1 MTPSPLTLSGVSD
14 AAEQISDI
22 YAGKYDIDRND
33 DWFLLKLQE
42 ELGELS
48 QAHLRLSGRG
58 RGTATEQDR
67 SDAILSAGPI
77 ARARNGVIG
86 RGGKLPW
93 RLKSDMA
100 IFRATTMGKPVIMGR
115 KTWTSLPKKPLV
127 GRTNI
132 VLSRDGSFEPVGA
145 VVCEDF
151 SDALSIAREQ
161 AEEDGVNE
169 VCVIGGASIF
179 EIALTK
185 ARRLYLTEVDA
196 DVEGD
201 VVLSP
206 IDETRWTEVRSQRYE
221 AGEEDEFAFTF
232 RVLER
237 R

>member
-1 MTPSPLTLSGVSD
+1 MS
-14 AAEQISDI
+14 QI
-22 YAGKYDIDRND
+22 
-33 DWFLLKLQE
+33 
-42 ELGELS
+42 
-48 QAHLRLSGRG
+48 
-58 RGTATEQDR
+58 
-67 SDAILSAGPI
+67 ILSAGPI

-86 RGGKLPW
+86 QGGKLPW

-115 KTWTSLPKKPLV
+115 KTWDSLPKKPLV

-132 VLSRDGSFEPVGA
+132 VLSRDGSFEPAGA
-145 VVCEDF
+145 VVCEAF
-151 SDALSIAREQ
+151 SEALSIAREQ

-196 DVEGD
+196 EVEGD

-206 IDETRWTEVRSQRYE
+206 IDETRWTEVRSERHE
-221 AGEEDEFAFTF
+221 PGEDDEYGFTF

>member
-1 MTPSPLTLSGVSD
+1 MSS
-14 AAEQISDI
+14 I
-22 YAGKYDIDRND
+22 
-33 DWFLLKLQE
+33 
-42 ELGELS
+42 
-48 QAHLRLSGRG
+48 
-58 RGTATEQDR
+58 
-67 SDAILSAGPI
+67 ILSAGPI

-86 RGGKLPW
+86 RNGKLPW

-115 KTWTSLPKKPLV
+115 KTWESLPKKPLI

-132 VLSRDGSFEPVGA
+132 VLSRDGSFEPQGA
-145 VVCEDF
+145 VVCEEF
-151 SDALSIAREQ
+151 SEAVSIAREQ
-161 AEEDGVNE
+161 AEEDGTSE
-169 VCVIGGASIF
+169 ICVIGGASLF
-179 EIALTK
+179 ELALAK

-206 IDETRWTEVRSQRYE
+206 IDDTRWTEVRSQRYE
-221 AGEEDEFAFTF
+221 AGPDDEYAFTF